1 MVSGVD
7 SQMNIGQIGEAMQL
21 PADCKTL
28 LQRSYNLPVS
38 LHVLY
43 SVITMTTPPAAMT
56 ATAKAAAAAKA
67 TAIITKT
74 TEKAALLVQLLM
86 LIFKVLMFPFFRL
99 R

>member
-7 SQMNIGQIGEAMQL
+7 SQTNIGQIHEALQL

-56 ATAKAAAAAKA
+56 AAAKA

-74 TEKAALLVQLLM
+74 TEKAALLVQLLI